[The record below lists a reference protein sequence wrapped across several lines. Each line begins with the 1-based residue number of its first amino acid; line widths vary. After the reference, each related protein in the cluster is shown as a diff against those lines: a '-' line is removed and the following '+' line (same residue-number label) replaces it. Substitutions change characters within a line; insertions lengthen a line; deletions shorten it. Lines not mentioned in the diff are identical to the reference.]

1 MIMTNSTTNEG
12 DAVKKRKTKKAKVGR
27 KANGQLKKG
36 YRNKKGGG
44 TVKVKAKKRSR

>member
-1 MIMTNSTTNEG
+1 MRKK
-12 DAVKKRKTKKAKVGR
+12 AVKKKAVKKARVGR

-44 TVKVKAKKRSR
+44 TVKAKAKKKGRK

>member
-1 MIMTNSTTNEG
+1 M
-12 DAVKKRKTKKAKVGR
+12 ATKKKTSKKKVAKVGR

-44 TVKVKAKKRSR
+44 TVKAKAKKKGRK